1 MITLLLACAE
11 PVVVAPPDDAPLEVR
26 TWLAGEPKGGAGKL
40 VVQLE
45 VSDGVKGADV
55 GLPEVYGLSF
65 RAEDPLEEHIGD
77 RTVTTRTWTFHG
89 EPGRYVIPAFHAVG
103 EGPSGQVTADSAALY
118 VDLGQAPMSKDKLV
132 DIVDPTPVRAFPT
145 WALVLFGGTGLL
157 FASGIWVA
165 FRGFGRR
172 PPPPIVAEP
181 PDVLALRAWEAV
193 RRDAALNDH
202 ERALALSRIFRDYT
216 EVVLHFPAVKWS
228 TSEILAH
235 LDSLPHLEEGN
246 LPRAKRLLRAT
257 DRVKYAGEQAKGDLF
272 DDLDADLRGF
282 VTSTRPYSWS
292 PKP

>member
-1 MITLLLACAE
+1 MIALLLACTEPA
-11 PVVVAPPDDAPLEVR
+11 PVVPADDAPLELR

-45 VSDGVKGADV
+45 VDDAVKGADV

-65 RAEDPLEEHIGD
+65 RAEDPIVEHIGD

-89 EPGRYVIPAFHAVG
+89 EPGRYVIPGFHAVG
-103 EGPSGQVTADSAALY
+103 DGPAGPLTADSSALY
-118 VDLGQAPMSKDKLV
+118 VDLGQAPMTKDKLV
-132 DIVDPTPVRAFPT
+132 DIVEPAPVRTLEA
-145 WALVLFGGTGLL
+145 WKIAMVSVAGLL
-157 FASGIWVA
+157 LAGGVWIA
-165 FRGFGRR
+165 FRGFGRKA
-172 PPPPIVAEP
+172 PPPVVAEP

-193 RRDAALNDH
+193 RRDPALDDH
-202 ERALALSRIFRDYT
+202 QRALSLSRIFRDYT
-216 EVVLHFPAVKWS
+216 EVVLHFPAQKWS

-257 DRVKYAGEQAKGDLF
+257 DRVKYAGEQAKVDLF

-282 VTSTRPYSWS
+282 VSSTRPYSWS
-292 PKP
+292 PK